1 MKLKM
6 HTRNTLCTTILML
19 RSVLKRCVLI
29 VLSGEKCIF
38 VSPLENRL
46 IENRKVISSLHLNT
60 CTEV

>member
-29 VLSGEKCIF
+29 VLSGEKCIV
-38 VSPLENRL
+38 VSPLEN
-46 IENRKVISSLHLNT
+46 
-60 CTEV
+60 